1 MMTAWTVLYGNDMT
15 KFARHFSGV
24 ASFSYRPYKDDLIRI
39 SKSSAFVIV
48 CGVAFSRWDW
58 NKDFEVFLQ

>member
-39 SKSSAFVIV
+39 SKSSALVIV
-48 CGVAFSRWDW
+48 CGVAFSR
-58 NKDFEVFLQ
+58 